1 MNFLDT
7 SVEFVKGVGPAKA
20 DVLKS
25 ELQIYTFNDL
35 MYYFPFRYVDRTEIS
50 TISSITNNSQ
60 EIQLKGFISNIVT
73 IGVGRKMR
81 LEAEFTD
88 PTGTITLVWFKGIK
102 WIKKIIKPNTEY
114 IIYGKPQNFMGTYNI
129 SHPELETYI
138 DFQKSAMLRF
148 HPVYYTSEKM
158 KNKGLHSKGLSK
170 ITKNLFDKILNKI
183 NENLPDYILKKY
195 NLIPRNEAFYKIHF
209 PTCQEDIIESKRR
222 LKYEELFFLQLSIL
236 MVKKHNEAT
245 IKGFVFKK
253 IGKLF
258 NDFYFSLPFDLTN
271 AQKRVVK
278 EIRADLK
285 SGKQMNRLLQG
296 DVGSGKTLVALMAM
310 LIAVENGYQACFM
323 APTEI
328 LAMQHYKSI
337 TNLLKNLPVN
347 VAVLTGTTKTKE
359 KNKIVED
366 LKNGNINI
374 IIGTHILIEDYIEF
388 KKIGLA
394 VIDEQHRFGVEQRS
408 RLWKK
413 NTTPPHILVM
423 TATPI
428 PRTLSMTIYGDL
440 DYSVIDELPP
450 GRKPIKTLY
459 VSEEERLKLVFFLKE
474 QIKQG
479 HQIYIVYPLIHESEK
494 LDLKDLM
501 DGFDRVSRQ
510 FPLPEYQV
518 SIVHGQQKPDVQDY
532 EMKRFI
538 DHKTDILVAT
548 TVIEVGVDV
557 PNATVMVIENAER
570 FGLSQLHQLRGRIG
584 RGDSQSYC
592 ILTTGAKVSNES
604 KQRLATMI
612 ESNDGFYIAEADLK
626 LRGPGDM
633 HGTKQSGILDLKIA
647 DIAQDS
653 NILNAARND
662 SFDILNNDPNLIDPK
677 NKIIK
682 NFLNYKQQNEK
693 NKWSNIS

>member
-7 SVEFVKGVGPAKA
+7 SVEFVKGVGPVKA

-25 ELQIYTFNDL
+25 EVQIYTFNDL
-35 MYYFPFRYVDRTEIS
+35 MNYFPFRYVDRTIIS
-50 TISSITNNSQ
+50 TISSINNTSQ
-60 EIQLKGFISNIVT
+60 EIQLKGFITNLTT
-73 IGVGRKMR
+73 IGSGRKMR
-81 LEAEFTD
+81 LEAQFTD
-88 PTGTITLVWFKGIK
+88 STGTITLVWFKGIK
-102 WIKKIIKPNTEY
+102 WIKKLINPNTEY
-114 IIYGKPQNFMGTYNI
+114 VIYGKPQNFMGSYNI
-129 SHPELETYI
+129 SHPELETYL
-138 DFQKSAMLRF
+138 DFQKSDMLRF
-148 HPVYYTSEKM
+148 LPVYYTSEKM
-158 KNKGLHSKGLSK
+158 KNKGLNSKGLSK
-170 ITKNLFDKILNKI
+170 ITSNLFDKIKNQI
-183 NENLPDYILKKY
+183 NENLPDHLLKKY
-195 NLIPRNEAFYKIHF
+195 NLISRKEAFYKIHF
-209 PTCQEDIIESKRR
+209 PSSQEDIIESKKR

-236 MVKKHNEAT
+236 MVKKHNETA
-245 IKGFVFKK
+245 IKGFVFNK
-253 IGKLF
+253 IGELF
-258 NDFYFSLPFDLTN
+258 NNFYYSLPFDLTN
-271 AQKRVVK
+271 AQKRVIK

-296 DVGSGKTLVALMAM
+296 DVGSGKTLVALMSM
-310 LIAVENGYQACFM
+310 LIAVENGYQACLM

-337 TNLLKNLPVN
+337 SNFLKDFPVR

-359 KNKIVED
+359 KNVIVED
-366 LKNGNINI
+366 LINGDIDI
-374 IIGTHILIEDYIEF
+374 IIGTHILIEEYIEF
-388 KKIGLA
+388 KNLGLA
-394 VIDEQHRFGVEQRS
+394 IIDEQHRFGVEQRS
-408 RLWKK
+408 KLWKK

-428 PRTLSMTIYGDL
+428 PRTLSMTVYGDL

-450 GRKPIKTLY
+450 GRKPVKTIY
-459 VSEEERLKLVFFLKE
+459 VSEDERLKLVFFLKE
-474 QIKQG
+474 QIKKG
-479 HQIYIVYPLIHESEK
+479 HQIYVVYPLIHESEK

-501 DGFDRVSRQ
+501 DGFDRISRH

-592 ILTTGAKVSNES
+592 ILTTGKKVSNES

-647 DIAQDS
+647 DIAQDA

-662 SFDILNNDPNLIDPK
+662 VFDILNTDPNLT
-677 NKIIK
+677 NEQNNIIK
-682 NFLNYKQQNEK
+682 NFLIYKQQKEK